1 MEELVQQFES
11 PVVYRD
17 GQTYTAFVRGR
28 MRSDRRWEAWLE
40 FRRDRDGRI
49 FHTPIETTQP
59 DRERVLYWATALGTA
74 YFEGAIDRAMRQW
87 SGAEEPVR
95 RANGEATPLDP
106 LVRAARLAGIQS
118 EIIDVFRAFASPRL
132 LTRQLFDALD
142 HAHADVV
149 RALEDLEKQQRTV
162 VRRTE
167 EGSDWVFLT
176 EEGLAQAGLSR
187 LPHDHGRV
195 EIDPTGRH

>member
-28 MRSDRRWEAWLE
+28 MRSDSRWEAWLE

-49 FHTPIETTQP
+49 FHTAVETTQP
-59 DRERVLYWATALGTA
+59 DRERVLYWATGLGVA
-74 YFEGAIDRAMRQW
+74 YFEGAIDRAMRQR
-87 SGAEEPVR
+87 SGTEEPVR
-95 RANGEATPLDP
+95 RSTGETTPLDP
-106 LVRAARLAGIQS
+106 LVRAARLVGIQA
-118 EIIDVFRAFASPRL
+118 EIIEVFRAFGTPRL

-167 EGSDWVFLT
+167 EGSDWVFVT
-176 EEGLAQAGLSR
+176 EEGLSQAGLTD